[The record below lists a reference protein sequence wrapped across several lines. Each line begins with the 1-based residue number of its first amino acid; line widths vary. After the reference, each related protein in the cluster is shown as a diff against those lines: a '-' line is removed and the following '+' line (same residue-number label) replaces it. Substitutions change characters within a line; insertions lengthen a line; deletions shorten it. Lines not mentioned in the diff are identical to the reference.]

1 MTCERIEETFQGG
14 TSVWHLG
21 LQMCT
26 YIKAYQFKRRV
37 VYCAKFTSTKQCLVF
52 AFQTPEESK
61 HNYRAAGDKPRDLE
75 LATASNIDDNHG
87 YRGME

>member
-1 MTCERIEETFQGG
+1 MTCERTGETFQGG
-14 TSVWHLG
+14 TSVRHLD

-26 YIKAYQFKRRV
+26 YVKAYQFKRA
-37 VYCAKFTSTKQCLVF
+37 VYCAKFTFTKQCLVF

-61 HNYRAAGDKPRDLE
+61 PNYRAAGDKPCDLE
-75 LATASNIDDNHG
+75 LATASNIDDNQG